1 MAYHPIFLNIDGK
14 PCVVIGGGVV
24 AERKISSL
32 LDGGAK
38 VTVIT
43 PEVTPGIDELFR
55 SRRITLYRRLYED
68 GDLKGHLIAYSATN
82 RRGINRA
89 VQGEARREGVLL
101 NVVDDPG
108 LCDFITPAL
117 VQRGALLLAV
127 STSGKSPAMAR
138 RVREQLEALF
148 GEEYAPFLELIGAIR
163 MKLLKKRGDS
173 VIFNRMYE
181 RLIDSPLLEW
191 LREGKVKEIN
201 AFLDNLLGDGYRPSQ
216 LGVRIGK

>member
-14 PCVVIGGGVV
+14 PCVVIGGGTV
-24 AERKISSL
+24 AERKIRSL
-32 LDGGAK
+32 LDSGAK

-43 PEVTPGIDELFR
+43 PEVTPGIEKQFR
-55 SRRITLYRRLYED
+55 TGRITLHRRLYED

-82 RRGINRA
+82 RRGVNRA

>member
-1 MAYHPIFLNIDGK
+1 M
-14 PCVVIGGGVV
+14 
-24 AERKISSL
+24 
-32 LDGGAK
+32 
-38 VTVIT
+38 
-43 PEVTPGIDELFR
+43 
-55 SRRITLYRRLYED
+55 
-68 GDLKGHLIAYSATN
+68 
-82 RRGINRA
+82 
-89 VQGEARREGVLL
+89 LL

>member
-1 MAYHPIFLNIDGK
+1 
-14 PCVVIGGGVV
+14 
-24 AERKISSL
+24 
-32 LDGGAK
+32 
-38 VTVIT
+38 
-43 PEVTPGIDELFR
+43 
-55 SRRITLYRRLYED
+55 
-68 GDLKGHLIAYSATN
+68 
-82 RRGINRA
+82 
-89 VQGEARREGVLL
+89 
-101 NVVDDPG
+101 
-108 LCDFITPAL
+108 
-117 VQRGALLLAV
+117 
-127 STSGKSPAMAR
+127 MAR

>member
-55 SRRITLYRRLYED
+55 TGRITLHRRLYED

-82 RRGINRA
+82 RRGVNRA

-138 RVREQLEALF
+138 RVSEQLEALF